1 MSMGL
6 RMEGSNNSKETV
18 NKLGRKM
25 VFCFLLLEWPYK
37 GLIFHSDL
45 ALSRVIQEE
54 ETKELKPVT
63 HIFPLS

>member
-1 MSMGL
+1 MGL
-6 RMEGSNNSKETV
+6 GMEGSNNSKETV

-25 VFCFLLLEWPYK
+25 VFVSFCLNGPTK
-37 GLIFHSDL
+37 GYIFHCDL